1 MLSILYIRLVITP
14 SAKLFRR
21 FTRSVF
27 DAQAA
32 LLKHADAANAR
43 FGQSSARWR
52 VLDRVSIGE
61 TSVAGIARSTGYS
74 RQAVQRLADAL
85 VAEGSAR
92 YSVDETDR
100 RKKHIELTEAGADT
114 FEKMEA
120 HFDVWVYRLLAHIPE
135 SELVAVSAALE
146 HITFVVDADRDYIER
161 EEQ

>member
-1 MLSILYIRLVITP
+1 VYIRLVTSP

-52 VLDRVSIGE
+52 VLQRLSAGE
-61 TSVAGIARSTGYS
+61 LSVASIARSTGYS
-74 RQAVQRLADAL
+74 RQSVQRLADAL

-100 RKKHIELTEAGADT
+100 RKKRLELTEAGAST
-114 FEKMEA
+114 FEQLEA
-120 HFDVWVYRLLAHIPE
+120 HFDVWVDRLVANIPE
-135 SELVAVSAALE
+135 SELVAVSEALE
-146 HITFVVDADRDYIER
+146 RIGLAVAADRDYIEKK
-161 EEQ
+161 EG